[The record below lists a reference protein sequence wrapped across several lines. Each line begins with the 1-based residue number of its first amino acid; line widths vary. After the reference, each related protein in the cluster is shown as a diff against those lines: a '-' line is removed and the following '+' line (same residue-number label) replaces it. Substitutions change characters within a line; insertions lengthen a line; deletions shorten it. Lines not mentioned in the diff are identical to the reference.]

1 VHRVE
6 REVEIDASPDA
17 VFPYLVDGARRLLWM
32 GALRETEQL
41 THGPPAVGSRWRDVF
56 EDLGQRIE
64 LEAELAVYEPPRRL
78 LVKLTSRAVKATSEQ
93 RLEPTGES
101 TRLTAVIKTD
111 YRTLAARLAAV
122 IVTHQA
128 QRQLEADLAAL
139 KKLVEDEAAG

>member
-6 REVEIDASPDA
+6 RDVEIDASPDA
-17 VFPYLVDGARRLLWM
+17 VFPYLVDSAKRLLWM

-41 THGPPAVGSRWRDVF
+41 TDGPPAVGSRWRDVF
-56 EDLGQRIE
+56 EDLGQRLE

-78 LVKLTSRAVKATSEQ
+78 LVKLRSRAVEATSEQ
-93 RLEPTGES
+93 RLEPAGEG
-101 TRLTAVIKTD
+101 TRLTAVIETD
-111 YRTLAARLAAV
+111 YRTVAARLAAV

-139 KKLVEDEAAG
+139 KELVEGQATR